1 MRKHRIFHG
10 QRYKLVNGGAGRC
23 LTLGYDGRMRK
34 ELDLAEGPEAFRR
47 FDNLMVALLAVPRE
61 EILRRE
67 AEYKR
72 ASDANPRKR
81 GPKRKASAASPGPGA
96 SKI

>member
-1 MRKHRIFHG
+1 MPTVTI
-10 QRYKLVNGGAGRC
+10 VGAMAKMK
-23 LTLGYDGRMRK
+23 TAEYI
-34 ELDLAEGPEAFRR
+34 EGPEAFRR
-47 FDNLMVALLAVPRE
+47 FDNLVVTLLAVPRE

-81 GPKRKASAASPGPGA
+81 GPKGKASAASPGLGA
-96 SKI
+96 KA